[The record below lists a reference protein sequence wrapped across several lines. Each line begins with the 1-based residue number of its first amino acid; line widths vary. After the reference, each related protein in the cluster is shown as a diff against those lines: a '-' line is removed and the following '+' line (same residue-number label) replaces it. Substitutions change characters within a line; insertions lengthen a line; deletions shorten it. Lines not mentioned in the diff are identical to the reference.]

1 MIPRFGRPQAA
12 RSVSPYNWTYIHTYG
27 CTYAWE
33 RAGDE
38 TKDVIRMA
46 DMKENNMNDGVPSL
60 DETAAEAVRLSVGP
74 RPGAG
79 PEKPRKD
86 RRRIII
92 GAAAVAVAV
101 LVAGGVCA
109 HRAYESHQASVA
121 RDACESA
128 VADQAKAVKA
138 YKTLLGS
145 DATVAALK
153 TDAKSVKDAKTV
165 DTLKRAAAVRL
176 PAMVKCDASK
186 AADLDAAAA
195 KAARTSRTVKADAKL
210 LKTAVKAV
218 ETSKLDKTVADAN
231 ALYKATDGKVADDK
245 TRQDLDKAVKARD
258 AEAIAKAVKAVNDSK
273 TAKEKADAEARAK
286 AEQEAAAQAAAAQ
299 QAQQSQQR
307 SYPSSGSGSNRSYSS
322 GGWSAGSGG
331 SGSTGGQSYSGSS
344 SSGSSTPSNGSDDY
358 DITQDPFF
366 NQHTTNS
373 SCASGGFCPIG

>member
-1 MIPRFGRPQAA
+1 
-12 RSVSPYNWTYIHTYG
+12 
-27 CTYAWE
+27 
-33 RAGDE
+33 
-38 TKDVIRMA
+38 MA

-153 TDAKSVKDAKTV
+153 TDAKSV

>member
-1 MIPRFGRPQAA
+1 
-12 RSVSPYNWTYIHTYG
+12 
-27 CTYAWE
+27 
-33 RAGDE
+33 
-38 TKDVIRMA
+38 MA

-195 KAARTSRTVKADAKL
+195 KANKAARTVKSDTKAL
-210 LKTAVKAV
+210 ETAAKAV
-218 ETSKLDKTVADAN
+218 ESSKLDKTVADAD
-231 ALYKATDGKVADDK
+231 ALYKATDGKVQDDK
-245 TRQDLDKAVKARD
+245 TRDALKQAIAKRD
-258 AEAIAKAVKAVNDSK
+258 AAAIAKAVKSVNDSK
-273 TAKEKADAEARAK
+273 TAKEKADAEAKAK
-286 AEQEAAAQAAAAQ
+286 AEQEAAAAGAGIAIPNIFRRRIILEPRLLVFGRILGWFHILAGAIQWQRRFVCRFRLRPAHRHRRQRRSRPERAMQ
-299 QAQQSQQR
+299 TRKHLHGWRLQHLPVSQYGR
-307 SYPSSGSGSNRSYSS
+307 SDGF
-322 GGWSAGSGG
+322 SAGRPNVQ
-331 SGSTGGQSYSGSS
+331 TGM
-344 SSGSSTPSNGSDDY
+344 PA
-358 DITQDPFF
+358 I
-366 NQHTTNS
+366 
-373 SCASGGFCPIG
+373 GFQWSRMGRNRIPVRDH

>member
-1 MIPRFGRPQAA
+1 
-12 RSVSPYNWTYIHTYG
+12 
-27 CTYAWE
+27 
-33 RAGDE
+33 
-38 TKDVIRMA
+38 MA

-195 KAARTSRTVKADAKL
+195 KAARTSRTVKSDTKAL
-210 LKTAVKAV
+210 ETASKAV
-218 ETSKLDKTVADAN
+218 ESSKLDKTVADAD
-231 ALYKATDGKVADDK
+231 ALYKATDGKVQDDK
-245 TRQDLDKAVKARD
+245 TRDALKQAIAKRD
-258 AEAIAKAVKAVNDSK
+258 AAAIAKAVKSVNDSK
-273 TAKEKADAEARAK
+273 TAKEKADAEAKAK
-286 AEQEAAAQAAAAQ
+286 AEQEAAAAAAAAVAAQ
-299 QAQQSQQR
+299 QAQASQSQTYSGGG
-307 SYPSSGSGSNRSYSS
+307 SYSNRGYSYSGASS
-322 GGWSAGSGG
+322 GGSTSSPAQSNGSGGSSAGSGSGLHIVIGG
-331 SGSTGGQSYSGSS
+331 SGVPAQNGQCRPGNTCMD
-344 SSGSSTPSNGSDDY
+344 GVCNT
-358 DITQDPFF
+358 
-366 NQHTTNS
+366 
-373 SCASGGFCPIG
+373 CP

>member
-1 MIPRFGRPQAA
+1 
-12 RSVSPYNWTYIHTYG
+12 
-27 CTYAWE
+27 
-33 RAGDE
+33 
-38 TKDVIRMA
+38 MA

-60 DETAAEAVRLSVGP
+60 DEAAAEAVRLSVGP

-92 GAAAVAVAV
+92 GAASVAVAV

-322 GGWSAGSGG
+322 GGWSAG
-331 SGSTGGQSYSGSS
+331 GQSYSGSS

>member
-1 MIPRFGRPQAA
+1 
-12 RSVSPYNWTYIHTYG
+12 
-27 CTYAWE
+27 
-33 RAGDE
+33 
-38 TKDVIRMA
+38 MA

-60 DETAAEAVRLSVGP
+60 DEAAAEAVRLSVGP

-92 GAAAVAVAV
+92 GAASVAVAV

-121 RDACESA
+121 RQACQSA

-153 TDAKSVKDAKTV
+153 TDAKTV

>member
-1 MIPRFGRPQAA
+1 
-12 RSVSPYNWTYIHTYG
+12 
-27 CTYAWE
+27 
-33 RAGDE
+33 
-38 TKDVIRMA
+38 MA

-186 AADLDAAAA
+186 AADLDAATAKA
-195 KAARTSRTVKADAKL
+195 NKAARTVKSDTKAL
-210 LKTAVKAV
+210 ETAAKAV
-218 ETSKLDKTVADAN
+218 ESSKLDKTVADAD

-245 TRQDLDKAVKARD
+245 TRQDLDKAVKGRD

-331 SGSTGGQSYSGSS
+331 SGSTEGQAYSGSS

>member
-1 MIPRFGRPQAA
+1 
-12 RSVSPYNWTYIHTYG
+12 
-27 CTYAWE
+27 
-33 RAGDE
+33 
-38 TKDVIRMA
+38 MA

-145 DATVAALK
+145 DATVAVLK

-286 AEQEAAAQAAAAQ
+286 AEQEAAAAQ

>member
-1 MIPRFGRPQAA
+1 
-12 RSVSPYNWTYIHTYG
+12 
-27 CTYAWE
+27 
-33 RAGDE
+33 
-38 TKDVIRMA
+38 MA

-145 DATVAALK
+145 VLGSDATVAALK

-195 KAARTSRTVKADAKL
+195 KANKAARTVKSDTKAL
-210 LKTAVKAV
+210 ETAAKAV
-218 ETSKLDKTVADAN
+218 ESSKLDKTVADAD
-231 ALYKATDGKVADDK
+231 ALYKATDGKVQDDK
-245 TRQDLDKAVKARD
+245 TRDALKQAIAKRD
-258 AEAIAKAVKAVNDSK
+258 AAAIAKAVKSVNDSK
-273 TAKEKADAEARAK
+273 TAKEKADAEAKAK
-286 AEQEAAAQAAAAQ
+286 AEQEAAAAAAAAAAAQ
-299 QAQQSQQR
+299 QAQASQSQTYSGGG
-307 SYPSSGSGSNRSYSS
+307 SYSNRGYSYSGASS
-322 GGWSAGSGG
+322 GGSTSSPAQSNGSGGSSAGSGSGLHIVIGG
-331 SGSTGGQSYSGSS
+331 SGVPAQNGQCRPGNTCMD
-344 SSGSSTPSNGSDDY
+344 GVCNT
-358 DITQDPFF
+358 
-366 NQHTTNS
+366 
-373 SCASGGFCPIG
+373 CP

>member
-1 MIPRFGRPQAA
+1 
-12 RSVSPYNWTYIHTYG
+12 
-27 CTYAWE
+27 
-33 RAGDE
+33 
-38 TKDVIRMA
+38 MA

-60 DETAAEAVRLSVGP
+60 DEAAAEAVRLSVGP

-186 AADLDAAAA
+186 AADLDAATA
-195 KAARTSRTVKADAKL
+195 KANKASRTVKADAKL

-273 TAKEKADAEARAK
+273 TARAK

-307 SYPSSGSGSNRSYSS
+307 SYPSSGSYSS

>member
-1 MIPRFGRPQAA
+1 
-12 RSVSPYNWTYIHTYG
+12 
-27 CTYAWE
+27 
-33 RAGDE
+33 
-38 TKDVIRMA
+38 MA

-165 DTLKRAAAVRL
+165 DTLKRAAVRL

-186 AADLDAAAA
+186 AADLDAVAAKA
-195 KAARTSRTVKADAKL
+195 NKAARTVKSDTKAL
-210 LKTAVKAV
+210 ETAAKAV
-218 ETSKLDKTVADAN
+218 ESSKLDKTVADAD
-231 ALYKATDGKVADDK
+231 ALYKATDGKVQDDK
-245 TRQDLDKAVKARD
+245 TRDALKQAIAKRD
-258 AEAIAKAVKAVNDSK
+258 AAAIAKAVKSVNDSK
-273 TAKEKADAEARAK
+273 TAKEKADAEAKAK
-286 AEQEAAAQAAAAQ
+286 AEQEAAAAAAAAVAAQ
-299 QAQQSQQR
+299 QAQASQSQTYSGGG
-307 SYPSSGSGSNRSYSS
+307 SYSNRGYSYSGASS
-322 GGWSAGSGG
+322 GGSTSSPAQSNGSGGSSAGSGSGLHIVIGG
-331 SGSTGGQSYSGSS
+331 SGVPAQNGQCRPGNTCMD
-344 SSGSSTPSNGSDDY
+344 GVCNT
-358 DITQDPFF
+358 
-366 NQHTTNS
+366 
-373 SCASGGFCPIG
+373 CP

>member
-1 MIPRFGRPQAA
+1 
-12 RSVSPYNWTYIHTYG
+12 
-27 CTYAWE
+27 
-33 RAGDE
+33 
-38 TKDVIRMA
+38 MA

-195 KAARTSRTVKADAKL
+195 KAARTVKSDTKAL
-210 LKTAVKAV
+210 ETAAKAV
-218 ETSKLDKTVADAN
+218 ESSKLDKTVADAD
-231 ALYKATDGKVADDK
+231 ALYKATDGKVQDDK
-245 TRQDLDKAVKARD
+245 TRDALKQAIAKRD
-258 AEAIAKAVKAVNDSK
+258 AAAIAKAVKSVNDSK
-273 TAKEKADAEARAK
+273 TAKEKADAEAKAK
-286 AEQEAAAQAAAAQ
+286 AEQEAAAAAAAAVAAQ
-299 QAQQSQQR
+299 QAQASQSQTYSGGG
-307 SYPSSGSGSNRSYSS
+307 SYSNRGYSYSGASS
-322 GGWSAGSGG
+322 GGSTSSPAQSNGSGGSSAGSGSGLHIVIGG
-331 SGSTGGQSYSGSS
+331 SGVPAQNGQCRPGNTCMD
-344 SSGSSTPSNGSDDY
+344 GVCNT
-358 DITQDPFF
+358 
-366 NQHTTNS
+366 
-373 SCASGGFCPIG
+373 CP

>member
-1 MIPRFGRPQAA
+1 
-12 RSVSPYNWTYIHTYG
+12 
-27 CTYAWE
+27 
-33 RAGDE
+33 
-38 TKDVIRMA
+38 MA

-176 PAMVKCDASK
+176 PAMVKCDVSK

>member
-1 MIPRFGRPQAA
+1 
-12 RSVSPYNWTYIHTYG
+12 
-27 CTYAWE
+27 
-33 RAGDE
+33 
-38 TKDVIRMA
+38 MA

-145 DATVAALK
+145 DATVAVLK

-195 KAARTSRTVKADAKL
+195 KAARTVKSDTKAL
-210 LKTAVKAV
+210 ETAAKAV
-218 ETSKLDKTVADAN
+218 ESSKLDKTVADAD
-231 ALYKATDGKVADDK
+231 ALYKATDGKVQDDK
-245 TRQDLDKAVKARD
+245 TRDALKQAIAKRD
-258 AEAIAKAVKAVNDSK
+258 AAAIAKAVKSVNDSK